1 MTNLAT
7 NQVSS
12 LAATVGARSSASASI
27 WQPCPTVTPNATAV
41 STDKAIR
48 VRMHDGYGFLTT
60 RRLKERSSP

>member
-12 LAATVGARSSASASI
+12 LAATVGARSSASAST
-27 WQPCPTVTPNATAV
+27 WQPCPTVTPNAV
-41 STDKAIR
+41 STDKAIG

>member
-7 NQVSS
+7 NQASS
-12 LAATVGARSSASASI
+12 LAATGGARSSASAST
-27 WQPCPTVTPNATAV
+27 WQPCPTVTPNATV

>member
-1 MTNLAT
+1 MSNSAT

-12 LAATVGARSSASASI
+12 LAATVGARSSASAST
-27 WQPCPTVTPNATAV
+27 WQPCPTVTPNAV
-41 STDKAIR
+41 KAIR

>member
-1 MTNLAT
+1 MTNHAT

-12 LAATVGARSSASASI
+12 LAAAVGARSSASVST
-27 WQPCPTVTPNATAV
+27 WQPCPSVTPNATAV